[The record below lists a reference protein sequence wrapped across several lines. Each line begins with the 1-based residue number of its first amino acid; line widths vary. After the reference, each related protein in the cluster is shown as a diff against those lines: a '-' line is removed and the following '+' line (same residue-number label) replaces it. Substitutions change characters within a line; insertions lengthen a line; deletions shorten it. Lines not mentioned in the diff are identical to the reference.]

1 MKTKALG
8 LTVFLSLVLQFS
20 PLCAASP
27 ELQLAENYEAFFRE
41 HITQEK
47 ILGAAFVVVSGNRI
61 IRVGTIGHTDTSAS
75 RAIDENTTFRVASV
89 SKTFA
94 AGLTGVLVTEG
105 EFHWDDP
112 VTRYVP
118 DFRINGDS
126 NQVRIRHLLGQST
139 GLMPHAYDNLIEDGV
154 DIERIQKQ
162 FRKLS
167 YICSPGH
174 CYSYQ
179 NSVFS
184 MIEPVIEE
192 TTSRSYAELME
203 QKIFRPLDM
212 KTASVGYQAFVS
224 NPNHAEPHVL
234 VRSGRWKTVKVLPNY
249 YRVAPAAGVNA
260 SALDMGKWL
269 MAQLGSHPEVLQPE
283 VIAAL
288 TRPRVKTRR
297 EVYRRHWKN
306 LLTEAY
312 YGLGWRIYQLG
323 EHQIAYHSGWV
334 SGFRAD
340 VAWSQEHDLGF
351 AILLNAEANSINELT
366 TTFWEMAFTSLE
378 STAQKET
385 RVAANLNGPF
395 RILQAPAQ

>member
-1 MKTKALG
+1 MKTEAFRV
-8 LTVFLSLVLQFS
+8 TVFLSLVLQFT
-20 PLCAASP
+20 PLSASTP
-27 ELQLAENYEAFFRE
+27 ETQLADEYEAFFRK

-47 ILGAAFVVVSGNRI
+47 ILGAAFVVVSSDRI

-75 RAIDENTTFRVASV
+75 RVIDENTAFRVASV

-118 DFRINGDS
+118 EFRINGDS

-154 DIERIQKQ
+154 DMERIQKQ

-184 MIEPVIEE
+184 MIEPVIEKV
-192 TTSRSYAELME
+192 TSQSYAELME

-212 KTASVGYQAFVS
+212 KTASVGYEAFVG
-224 NPNHAEPHVL
+224 NPNHAKPHVL
-234 VRSGRWKTVKVLPNY
+234 VRSGLWKTVRVLPNY

-269 MAQLGSHPEVLQPE
+269 MAQLGSHPEVLTPE

-288 TRPRVKTRR
+288 TRPRVKTKR
-297 EVYRRHWKN
+297 EIYRRHWKN
-306 LLTEAY
+306 LLTEAH

-340 VAWSQEHDLGF
+340 VAWSEEHDLGF

-366 TTFWEMAFTSLE
+366 TTFWQMAFTKLGAAALQ
-378 STAQKET
+378 TAQKSPP
-385 RVAANLNGPF
+385 VAGRTSP
-395 RILQAPAQ
+395 

>member
-1 MKTKALG
+1 MSNSMRTRTFR
-8 LTVFLSLVLQFS
+8 LTAFLSLVFQLT
-20 PLCAASP
+20 PLCASSP
-27 ELQLAENYEAFFRE
+27 ELQLAGDYEAFFRK

-47 ILGAAFVVVSGNRI
+47 ILGAAFVVVSGDRI
-61 IRVGTIGHTDTSAS
+61 IRVGTIGHTDTSAN
-75 RAIDENTTFRVASV
+75 REIDENTAFRVASV

-126 NQVRIRHLLGQST
+126 NQVMIRHLLGQST

-154 DIERIQKQ
+154 DMERIQQQ

-192 TTSRSYAELME
+192 VTSLSYADLME

-212 KTASVGYQAFVS
+212 RTASVGYQAFVS

-234 VRSGRWKTVKVLPNY
+234 VRSGQWKTVKVLPNY

-269 MAQLGSHPEVLQPE
+269 MAQLGSHPEVLKPE

-297 EVYRRHWKN
+297 EIYRRHWNN
-306 LLTEAY
+306 LLTEAH

-340 VAWSQEHDLGF
+340 VAWSEEHDLGF

-366 TTFWEMAFTSLE
+366 TTFWEMAFTRLG
-378 STAQKET
+378 TVNHQNAQKT
-385 RVAANLNGPF
+385 LTAAGPTS
-395 RILQAPAQ
+395 P